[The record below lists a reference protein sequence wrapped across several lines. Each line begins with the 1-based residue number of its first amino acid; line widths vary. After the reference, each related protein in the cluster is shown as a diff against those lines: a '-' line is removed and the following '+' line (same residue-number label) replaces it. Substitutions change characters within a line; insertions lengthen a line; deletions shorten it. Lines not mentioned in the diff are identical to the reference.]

1 MMDGGDLTTQQRL
14 YKGGDLS
21 TESRQNGGFIIGP
34 LLKLFGLGAGDLQ
47 SRMSE
52 PSSRDLLMQR
62 GGFPWALAG
71 LSLLPMLLGKGKM
84 GGDGS
89 ENVIER
95 QMRLTREPAMQRGG
109 LTIPPGLLAK
119 GIPLLKSIG
128 IPLAMGALASVG
140 DNVVDKVFGDGPKT
154 RARTRA
160 RGTRKVKS
168 RGKSKGRAAAAAAA
182 ASSSGRRQPPHRSRR
197 SGHAGR
203 RRRKTVKL

>member
-84 GGDGS
+84 GGGGS

-95 QMRLTREPAMQRGG
+95 QMRLTREP
-109 LTIPPGLLAK
+109 
-119 GIPLLKSIG
+119 
-128 IPLAMGALASVG
+128 
-140 DNVVDKVFGDGPKT
+140 
-154 RARTRA
+154 
-160 RGTRKVKS
+160 
-168 RGKSKGRAAAAAAA
+168 
-182 ASSSGRRQPPHRSRR
+182 
-197 SGHAGR
+197 
-203 RRRKTVKL
+203 